1 MNGKIR
7 IVIIDDD
14 EKLTKKLLKDINE
27 QPDMEVVATKTNGI
41 DAVNLIK
48 RNKPNVVLLDDVM
61 PYIDGIGVLEKINST
76 FMYNKPLFIFLSSL
90 GTEKLLKR
98 FLNLGASYCFVKPFN
113 NNSVIERIREFTET
127 EKTEKIEIKEEYI
140 KTTNNTFISTYEN
153 AKIQY
158 LEKKNREENLD
169 IMVSILIHELGFP
182 AHILGYSYIKESII
196 LTVNDFNMIRNVTNA
211 LYPAVAKKYNTTASR
226 AERAIRHGIEVA
238 FGRGNSDL
246 MQSIFGYTISANKG
260 KPTNSEFIA
269 MIAEKIKTD
278 IRKR

>member
-14 EKLTKKLLKDINE
+14 EKLTEKLVKDINE
-27 QPDMEVVATKTNGI
+27 QPDMEVVATKTNGL

-61 PYIDGIGVLEKINST
+61 PHIDGIGVLERINST
-76 FMYNKPLFIFLSSL
+76 VMYNKPLFIFLSSL

-113 NNSVIERIREFTET
+113 NISVIERIREFTET
-127 EKTEKIEIKEEYI
+127 EKPEKIDREEYI
-140 KTTNNTFISTYEN
+140 KPPKNSFINTYEN

-158 LEKKNREENLD
+158 LEKKNRKENLD
-169 IMVSILIHELGFP
+169 IMVSLLIHELGVP
-182 AHILGYSYIKESII
+182 AHILGYQYIKESII
-196 LTVNDFNMIRNVTNA
+196 LTVNDFNMIRNVTTV
-211 LYPAVAKKYNTTASR
+211 LYPAVAQKYNTTASR
-226 AERAIRHGIEVA
+226 VERSIRHGIEVA

-246 MQSIFGYTISANKG
+246 MQSIFGYTISTYKG
-260 KPTNSEFIA
+260 KPTNSEFIS
-269 MIAEKIKTD
+269 MIAEKIKTE